1 MTQTVYKFV
10 FTPWD
15 LCIKTLFALELT
27 RLWPLQRK
35 YWTPTH
41 HCSLFFTL
49 LCPFSLSILSFS
61 LWFVSC
67 GKSLR
72 AAVTTDTRGKKTEWK
87 PTSLGLIV
95 NIWWTV
101 PPWISHSILWWAC
114 DVQNVR
120 VQMEAIRGTSCAVRG
135 PLWPGAS
142 TSTTNKKNTVIC
154 LDANVPKSEGV
165 SCLLMFTT
173 LSMCI
178 IMLTCF
184 RLTPSIS
191 VLSSADPLGISQL
204 ESANMDWLLHF
215 QKSQSSPDAPW
226 LLNRVSQESRGE
238 AAICISHGAW
248 RPHCCRGR
256 EGETATSVYLS
267 QRKREKMS
275 ERRILGRL
283 TQSLSAL
290 KVLPL
295 FLLPPYFPP
304 IYWLLHCSLPS
315 LISFSDF
322 FFAVGLTLHGCRPWL
337 AGLQSPES
345 IDRASRAP
353 SKCSRSN
360 KSITLLLQQSPSHW
374 WHPPH
379 SASGCFSRVREGGE
393 IWQWGRQSW
402 ANQGHSKGWVWTLAL
417 SLYLSYSLL

>member
-142 TSTTNKKNTVIC
+142 TRPRTKRTQSF
-154 LDANVPKSEGV
+154 V
-165 SCLLMFTT
+165 SMQ
-173 LSMCI
+173 M
-178 IMLTCF
+178 
-184 RLTPSIS
+184 
-191 VLSSADPLGISQL
+191 
-204 ESANMDWLLHF
+204 
-215 QKSQSSPDAPW
+215 SQSQREYRAFW
-226 LLNRVSQESRGE
+226 CSQ
-238 AAICISHGAW
+238 
-248 RPHCCRGR
+248 
-256 EGETATSVYLS
+256 
-267 QRKREKMS
+267 
-275 ERRILGRL
+275 
-283 TQSLSAL
+283 
-290 KVLPL
+290 
-295 FLLPPYFPP
+295 
-304 IYWLLHCSLPS
+304 
-315 LISFSDF
+315 
-322 FFAVGLTLHGCRPWL
+322 
-337 AGLQSPES
+337 
-345 IDRASRAP
+345 
-353 SKCSRSN
+353 
-360 KSITLLLQQSPSHW
+360 HW
-374 WHPPH
+374 
-379 SASGCFSRVREGGE
+379 AC
-393 IWQWGRQSW
+393 
-402 ANQGHSKGWVWTLAL
+402 A
-417 SLYLSYSLL
+417 